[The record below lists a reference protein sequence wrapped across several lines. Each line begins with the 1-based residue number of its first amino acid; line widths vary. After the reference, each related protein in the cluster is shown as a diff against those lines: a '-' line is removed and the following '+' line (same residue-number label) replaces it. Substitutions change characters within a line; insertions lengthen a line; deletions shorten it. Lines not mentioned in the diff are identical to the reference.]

1 VTELIAVLT
10 TDSPGHENALPD
22 GEIRMDRGRREP
34 HFSATQ
40 AVYAVAEMRDPVTR
54 ISEEVHTPGIGWW
67 SWFAISGVLIAFF
80 AGWPLLREE
89 ASGACQAV
97 ELRAL
102 GITLASSV
110 NRNRDNPLAGV
121 VAEGFRRSMASGEVA
136 AAIVR
141 DRYQG
146 IPSPISCTALYWHS
160 LFDPETLQ
168 IAVRR

>member
-1 VTELIAVLT
+1 
-10 TDSPGHENALPD
+10 
-22 GEIRMDRGRREP
+22 MDRGRREP
-34 HFSATQ
+34 HFGATP
-40 AVYAVAEMRDPVTR
+40 AVSAVAEMRVPVTR
-54 ISEEVHTPGIGWW
+54 IGEEVHAPGLGWW
-67 SWFAISGVLIAFF
+67 PWFAISGVVIAVF

-97 ELRAL
+97 ELRVL
-102 GITLASSV
+102 SITLASSV

-146 IPSPISCTALYWHS
+146 IPSAISCTTLYWHS
-160 LFDPETLQ
+160 LLDPEKLQ